1 MVITIIAEPRS
12 GSTNLA
18 NWFFSKNDFTV
29 LYEPITSP
37 NLKWYQ
43 NNKHPQ
49 SWSYN
54 TEHLLVK
61 EIYTPKVD
69 FSELIK
75 MSDKVIVLYREN
87 ISEQSES
94 WLCAKK
100 TNNWDKQWVFKEEL
114 IRDEDIT
121 YFKEIKTGIRDDYFD
136 KGFLEITYEEL
147 YYNNGFQRVV
157 NYLNIQGVNNIEF
170 PYGQKYRVNI
180 DKPRTII

>member
-1 MVITIIAEPRS
+1 
-12 GSTNLA
+12 
-18 NWFFSKNDFTV
+18 
-29 LYEPITSP
+29 
-37 NLKWYQ
+37 
-43 NNKHPQ
+43 
-49 SWSYN
+49 
-54 TEHLLVK
+54 
-61 EIYTPKVD
+61 
-69 FSELIK
+69 

-87 ISEQSES
+87 ILEQSES

-121 YFKEIKTGIRDDYFD
+121 YFNEIKTGIRDDYFD